1 MKETDKRIFKEGA
14 NAAPSFFLFCDVAAC
29 TPWECV
35 GIYRKPWAHRRRCI
49 FLSAVGV
56 LRLNGSFGVEVQEV
70 VALCINYLAHPVG
83 IWKTKR
89 YLP

>member
-49 FLSAVGV
+49 FLSAVGRLVSEWNFRV
-56 LRLNGSFGVEVQEV
+56 LIQ
-70 VALCINYLAHPVG
+70 
-83 IWKTKR
+83 K
-89 YLP
+89 